1 MPNNR
6 NLNLAKKTKNDEF
19 YTRYEDIAK
28 ELPYYKEQLANKI
41 IYCNCDN
48 PKYSNFYKFFK
59 DNFHEYGIKSV
70 IATYFNPDS
79 YTYKTVFDGNTE
91 IVESLNSYGD
101 FRSPTCIDILQQ
113 VDVVITNPPFSLFR
127 EFVGVLTKYDKKFII
142 ISSLNA
148 IAYKEVFPLLKDNKI
163 WLGSYLSNIAFRV
176 PDYYEEKSNQCRID
190 KDGKKWRR
198 MGNICWFTNLENTQ
212 PLKELNL
219 TKYYNENEYPKY
231 ENYNAINVDK
241 VDDIP
246 CDYNGIIGVPITF
259 LTKYNPEQF
268 EIIGLGMS
276 NLGLEIGVQPYKTEH
291 REYRR
296 NVQRKRAIDGD
307 LYMLDVNGNPTVP
320 YTRIL
325 IKKKN

>member
-1 MPNNR
+1 MSNNR

-70 IATYFNPDS
+70 IATYFNHDS

-190 KDGKKWRR
+190 KDGKKWRS

-268 EIIGLGMS
+268 EIIGLGIS
-276 NLGLEIGVQPYKTEH
+276 KLGLEIGVQPYKTEH

-325 IKKKN
+325 IKKNN